1 MSKNTTAALAL
12 PGDITSLRTAIKTA
26 IEHYQGSPVKNDNKL
41 NESLAAALNF
51 ANYDQLA
58 AALRSAS
65 EVETVTAYDIAFD
78 YDGEQYLIINGV
90 RIEADLVHEGVI
102 DYTVSERESRID
114 ELRMWIG
121 EATRSNEPRR
131 QADIPLMQADL
142 ETLLASNEEFV
153 LEAYGTNGFVA
164 GDLEPVEFNA
174 ICDEMI
180 ACAKAYYAEKIGE
193 LTKTGRCYTEAA
205 AYYSGE
211 PVSEVYEN
219 ELVLINEDF
228 LADDKL
234 AIGMVAERY
243 TGTVPDG
250 FMVAYAGAFG
260 EYVPIYLNNED
271 EEDNA

>member
-12 PGDITSLRTAIKTA
+12 PGDITGLRTAIKAA

-58 AALRSAS
+58 AQIAPSDT
-65 EVETVTAYDIAFD
+65 ENTVEPYAIDFD
-78 YDGEQYLIINGV
+78 YDGDQYLIINGV
-90 RIEADLVHEGVI
+90 RMEADLAHEGIV
-102 DYTVSERESRID
+102 DYTVTDRLERIGN
-114 ELRMWIG
+114 LRQWIVD
-121 EATRSNEPRR
+121 AARSNEPRR
-131 QADIPLMQADL
+131 KADIPLMQADL
-142 ETLLASNEEFV
+142 DTLLASKEDFV
-153 LEAYGTNGFVA
+153 LEAYGTNGFIA
-164 GDLEPVEFNA
+164 GDLEPVAFNA

-180 ACAKAYYAEKIGE
+180 ARAKAHYAEKIGE
-193 LTKTGRCYTEAA
+193 LTKTGRCYTEAT

-234 AIGMVAERY
+234 AIGMVVQRY
-243 TGTVPDG
+243 TGQISEG